1 MPLGSNKLNIEA
13 AQRMIMAQ
21 IGSAKKIRI
30 IRNSGK
36 EKDVK
41 GDQKEEKKLD
51 EEINPVKEEGKHIS
65 KQI

>member
-1 MPLGSNKLNIEA
+1 
-13 AQRMIMAQ
+13 MAQ

-30 IRNSGK
+30 IRNSVK

>member
-1 MPLGSNKLNIEA
+1 
-13 AQRMIMAQ
+13 MAQ

-41 GDQKEEKKLD
+41 GDQKEENKLD

>member
-1 MPLGSNKLNIEA
+1 
-13 AQRMIMAQ
+13 MAQ

-30 IRNSGK
+30 TRNSGK

-41 GDQKEEKKLD
+41 GDKKEEKKLD
-51 EEINPVKEEGKHIS
+51 EEINPVKEDGKHIS